1 MTASVPQPPT
11 DPEKY
16 VRAIARSGLSIY
28 DPIPIGDSDL
38 WIPTQ
43 ELEALLHHGLIGLS
57 LADLPLRTRSKVV
70 KESVCSVLGYPV
82 PGSFRKT
89 RPRFPGQRFDTYVQK
104 SNNLQVWNEDL
115 SPTRRYVLIR
125 VSGHGRVVRVR
136 VVTGDVLAL
145 LDTTGTLTQKYQAS
159 YTVDTP
165 STAELV
171 SPVDTAVLAPLVSKN
186 CDLSRAIPTLHPA
199 ASEILPINPGFPAPD
214 GTFIHP
220 RATERTKF
228 CSSHNRPAQS
238 HLSPRLEHQLSG
250 RFSDTAPTCA
260 LSSPCGL
267 RCQAARQPPGTA
279 RSSACRRTAAGS
291 DALLPAGQ

>member
-1 MTASVPQPPT
+1 MTSSVPQPPT

-28 DPIPIGDSDL
+28 DPIPIGDPDL

-43 ELEALLHHGLIGLS
+43 ELEALLHHGLIGLL

-70 KESVCSVLGYPV
+70 KENVCRVLGYPV

-125 VSGHGRVVRVR
+125 VSGHGSVVRVR

-171 SPVDTAVLAPLVSKN
+171 DHSAAV
-186 CDLSRAIPTLHPA
+186 
-199 ASEILPINPGFPAPD
+199 
-214 GTFIHP
+214 
-220 RATERTKF
+220 
-228 CSSHNRPAQS
+228 
-238 HLSPRLEHQLSG
+238 
-250 RFSDTAPTCA
+250 
-260 LSSPCGL
+260 
-267 RCQAARQPPGTA
+267 
-279 RSSACRRTAAGS
+279 
-291 DALLPAGQ
+291 